1 MHGSPNIMT
10 DQEQVAQLKQ
20 DLQELQ
26 KEVSS
31 LFTPTH
37 RGRKAEIGAYADPN
51 IMHDGTEMPAIVLSK
66 YPAIR
71 EALKKSGQSFKI

>member
-1 MHGSPNIMT
+1 MT
-10 DQEQVAQLKQ
+10 DQEQIAQLKQ

-37 RGRKAEIGAYADPN
+37 WGRKAEIGGFADPN
-51 IMHDGTEMPAIVLSK
+51 IMHDGTEIPAITLSK

-71 EALKKSGQSFKI
+71 TALKKSGQSFKI